1 MSPEIQ
7 PVELTSI
14 KVGYNPKEEDTLP
27 KLLRRK
33 FLRYPNA
40 VAMRVKY
47 HGIWQHYTWKEYYER
62 VKHLCLGL
70 VSLGLERGDNIS
82 ILGEN
87 KPEWYWAELA
97 IQSARGAAVGIFVDC
112 IPSEV
117 KYYVEHSDSKFVLV
131 DDQEQVDKLL
141 NIKDELPLLKKVI
154 YWDSKGL
161 WDYKESILMSFDD
174 ILKLGRAY
182 EQNNPMLF
190 EEMIN
195 QGSDKDIAA
204 ICYSSGTTG
213 LPKGAM
219 LNQKFLVEET
229 REWSNTDKWGGRNY
243 QYVSFVPPAWVP
255 EQAIGIAGSLVA
267 GNIVNFPEEPETVQ
281 QDLREIGPDILF
293 YGAKLWESLNRFVQ
307 AKMLDST
314 FLRRLIYRTFLQVGL
329 KVADMYIEQK
339 RPNLFWKTL
348 YFISYYALFRQ
359 LRDRLGL
366 PNVKVVYSA
375 GAAISPEIVRYF
387 KALGV
392 EIKLI
397 YGSTEMG
404 TISAPR
410 EGEIRPETSGRPA
423 PWAEVKI
430 SEEGEILIKSR
441 YMYSG
446 YYKDPE
452 STKKKFKDGWF
463 CSGDFGHLDEGGHLI
478 VIDRMDDLK
487 PLAGGK
493 KFSPQY
499 AEVRLRFSPFVKDV
513 LVVGGEQRTYVS
525 VLVNI
530 DIENVGR
537 YAEAHGIVYT
547 TFTDLSQKEEVIK
560 LIEKEIKKIN
570 RTLPEYSRIKRFVNL
585 HKEFDADEAE
595 LTRTRK
601 LRRTFVEDRYKDLID
616 ALYSGHKELAV
627 ETSVTYRDGR
637 TGVIKTVIKVN
648 EIES

>member
-7 PVELTSI
+7 PVELTST

-27 KLLRRK
+27 KLLCRK

-47 HGIWQHYTWKEYYER
+47 HGIWQRYTWKEYYER

-70 VSLGLERGDNIS
+70 ISLGLERGDNIS

-97 IQSARGAAVGIFVDC
+97 VQSARGAAVGIFVDC

-174 ILKLGRAY
+174 ILELGRAY
-182 EQNNPMLF
+182 ELDHPMLF

-213 LPKGAM
+213 LPRGAM
-219 LNQKFLVEET
+219 LNQKFLVEGT
-229 REWSNTDKWGGRNY
+229 REWSKTDKWLGRSY
-243 QYVSFVPPAWVP
+243 QYLSFVPPAWVP

-293 YGAKLWESLNRFVQ
+293 YGAKLWESLNRMIQ

-314 FLRRLIYRTFLQVGL
+314 FLRRLIYRTFLQIGF

-404 TISAPR
+404 TVSAPR
-410 EGEIRPETSGRPA
+410 EGEIRPETSGRPV

-463 CSGDFGHLDEGGHLI
+463 CSGDFGYLDEGGHLI

-513 LVVGGEQRTYVS
+513 LVVSGEQRTYVS
-525 VLVNI
+525 ALVDI
-530 DIENVGR
+530 DIENMGR

-547 TFTDLSQKEEVIK
+547 TFTDLSQKEEVINLVK
-560 LIEKEIKKIN
+560 KEIEKIN

-616 ALYSGHKELAV
+616 GLYSGHKELAV

-637 TGVIKTVIKVN
+637 KGSIKTVIKIN
-648 EIES
+648 ELES